1 MNPAVIITIIFLVGT
16 LAYTIFELIQ
26 ERNKNKEI
34 QKLHRENIERI
45 LNVQNELRRTA
56 EEKAKKHN

>member
-56 EEKAKKHN
+56 EEKAKKHH